1 MKARLSFARR
11 FAPLLLGVPA
21 LLAAAWLL
29 ACDAF
34 PSLLPADQRGLL
46 GAIPLTL
53 IALAYLLYEIIRR
66 PSFGEIVKATLLA
79 MAFLFWA
86 GNQFWSASRWAALLN
101 DLAIGLF
108 VLDIFFVMVGWPAN
122 GPDEA
127 FGEIYTKPDG
137 RGE

>member
-1 MKARLSFARR
+1 M
-11 FAPLLLGVPA
+11 LGVPA
-21 LLAAAWLL
+21 LLSAAWLL

-46 GAIPLTL
+46 GALPLTL

-66 PSFGEIVKATLLA
+66 PSFGEVVKATLLA
-79 MAFLFWA
+79 LAFLFWA
-86 GNQFWSASRWAALLN
+86 GNQYWGASRWAALLN

-108 VLDIFFVMVGWPAN
+108 VLDIFFVMVGWPGN

-127 FGEIYTKPDG
+127 FGEIYTKADG
-137 RGE
+137 HGK